1 MYWHFCRLCINCF
14 GGFKKELFNLLVL
27 TCERMFFSVVISW
40 ETPYICGIWA
50 AVSVILNSLG
60 IQGTHRRMEICS
72 VFRLVITTT
81 TLHAKATRR

>member
-1 MYWHFCRLCINCF
+1 MR
-14 GGFKKELFNLLVL
+14 KL
-27 TCERMFFSVVISW
+27 TSEWMFFSVVISW

-72 VFRLVITTT
+72 VFRLVITAA
-81 TLHAKATRR
+81 TLHAIAARR